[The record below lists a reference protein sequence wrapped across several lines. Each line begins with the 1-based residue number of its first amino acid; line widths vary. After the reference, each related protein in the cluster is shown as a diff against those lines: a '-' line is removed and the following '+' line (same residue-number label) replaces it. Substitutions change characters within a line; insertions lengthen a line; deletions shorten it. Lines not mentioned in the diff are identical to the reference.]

1 MWVQWAAGYKTN
13 LQKPVVFQYTKNKL
27 SEKDM
32 KKAIPFTIS
41 SKRIKYLGINLT
53 KEVKDHTENCK
64 TLTKEITEDSNKW
77 KDILYSWI
85 TKVVKMS
92 RLPKVI

>member
-1 MWVQWAAGYKTN
+1 
-13 LQKPVVFQYTKNKL
+13 VFQYTKNKL
-27 SEKDM
+27 SE
-32 KKAIPFTIS
+32 AIPFTIS

-53 KEVKDHTENCK
+53 KEVKDHSENCK
-64 TLTKEITEDSNKW
+64 TLTKEITEDRNKW

-92 RLPKVI
+92 RPPKVI